1 MSDISFIKNN
11 QIDKLDFGSGLVLKV
26 FFDEENGAR
35 NFSLGTVTIEPN
47 CETSMHTRTVEE
59 VIYMIS
65 GEGEV
70 VTEEGERYTLL
81 SGDSILIPAGISHKH
96 VNSSEKSL
104 EQMWIFAPQGE
115 EVGLRDL
122 PKLNLKLKE

>member
-47 CETSMHTRTVEE
+47 CETSMHTRSDLHDKWRRGGSNRGRRTVYPI
-59 VIYMIS
+59 VRRFYF
-65 GEGEV
+65 
-70 VTEEGERYTLL
+70 
-81 SGDSILIPAGISHKH
+81 
-96 VNSSEKSL
+96 NSS
-104 EQMWIFAPQGE
+104 
-115 EVGLRDL
+115 RDFS
-122 PKLNLKLKE
+122 